1 MKNSRIYKI
10 LLPFFLMMFIT
21 NYVFADDISPLDDN
35 FDIYEVLEDAESIE
49 TNSSSSELPTINSRA
64 YVVIDRKSNTVLVGK
79 NENQKKKM
87 ASTTKIMTALIVIE
101 NCDLSETVEISK
113 KSASTGGS
121 RLGLKTG
128 DKITVY
134 DLLYGLMMRSGNDSA
149 VALAEHTAGSISI
162 FADLMNQKAVELGLS
177 NTHFVTPHGL
187 DEDEHYTTAYEL
199 ALLSNYAMNNEI
211 FAKIVGTK
219 NYTIT
224 INGYPK
230 TLTNTNELLGSLNGV
245 YGIKTG
251 FTNGANRCLVTCCKR
266 GEMDLICVVLGA
278 DTKKYRTTDSIKLLE
293 YSFSNFK
300 YVNIEEMVSN
310 YFETWKENN
319 KNSFTINK
327 GISSYLDLK
336 YEDLEHSTIPIRN
349 DLVDKFQ
356 FYITCDYILD
366 SPISKGTSI
375 GTITLSLEDKTIY
388 SGNIITD
395 SDVEK
400 KSIFDY
406 MLYFYK
412 NFYNIF
418 DDFGDGEKMIFLR
431 PQIHKN
437 YFLFY
442 IFFYVFNYISYCN
455 NFFSITVWN
464 FYIKFFF

>member
-113 KSASTGGS
+113 KSASTRGS

-149 VALAEHTAGSISI
+149 VALAEHTAGSISN

-211 FAKIVGTK
+211 FARIVGTK

-356 FYITCDYILD
+356 FYITCDYVLD

-418 DDFGDGEKMIFLR
+418 DDFGDGEKMIFS
-431 PQIHKN
+431 PSPN
-437 YFLFY
+437 P
-442 IFFYVFNYISYCN
+442 
-455 NFFSITVWN
+455 
-464 FYIKFFF
+464 

>member
-1 MKNSRIYKI
+1 MKSSRIYKI

-113 KSASTGGS
+113 KSASTRGS

-356 FYITCDYILD
+356 FYITCDYVLD

-418 DDFGDGEKMIFLR
+418 DDFGDGEKMIFS
-431 PQIHKN
+431 PSPN
-437 YFLFY
+437 P
-442 IFFYVFNYISYCN
+442 
-455 NFFSITVWN
+455 
-464 FYIKFFF
+464 